1 MYSLGEI
8 EAQCKK
14 AAKGVGLSWGLA
26 EETGLIARHLSE
38 LGLPGSDAIYLSLKF
53 IDDNG
58 LEHPSIYEG
67 SFDEIGKPKTGLLLG
82 VFFLDC
88 LSDVLEI
95 NIKIKDPV
103 IGPLSVVGALLRLQ
117 NEHYSFSVSWD
128 NCQITMNEDGFNVSG
143 KNINPKSVG
152 SLVVSISGSSKEP
165 FFLKRSIERSSI
177 DSWDFLTKMAH
188 KTYVPESPMSRLLGA
203 GADDNENE

>member
-1 MYSLGEI
+1 
-8 EAQCKK
+8 
-14 AAKGVGLSWGLA
+14 
-26 EETGLIARHLSE
+26 
-38 LGLPGSDAIYLSLKF
+38 
-53 IDDNG
+53 
-58 LEHPSIYEG
+58 
-67 SFDEIGKPKTGLLLG
+67 
-82 VFFLDC
+82 
-88 LSDVLEI
+88 
-95 NIKIKDPV
+95 
-103 IGPLSVVGALLRLQ
+103 LLRLQ